1 MECVLLPFRVDPS
14 EVAVSPRHK
23 YARFQEVLMWTS
35 LLLLWSIPLV
45 IVFVMLARTAE
56 GKPAVT
62 DEESRLIFG
71 DRDDRQEMS
80 VTTLMALKFA
90 LFATVF
96 FGVGVLQGLVFVNL
110 GAFWAAAIP
119 LITSMAAMLLL
130 SYWVRSGGHENR
142 AHRDIAQSRPTA
154 SRIAR
159 MLLR

>member
-1 MECVLLPFRVDPS
+1 
-14 EVAVSPRHK
+14 
-23 YARFQEVLMWTS
+23 MWTS
-35 LLLLWSIPLV
+35 LLLLWSIPLA
-45 IVFVMLARTAE
+45 IVFVILARAAE

-71 DRDDRQEMS
+71 DSDDHKEMS

-110 GAFWAAAIP
+110 GAFWGGAIP
-119 LITSMAAMLLL
+119 LVTSMAAMLVL
-130 SYWVRSGGHENR
+130 SYWARSGAHESR
-142 AHRDIAQSRPTA
+142 AHRDVAHSRPRA

-159 MLLR
+159 MLSR